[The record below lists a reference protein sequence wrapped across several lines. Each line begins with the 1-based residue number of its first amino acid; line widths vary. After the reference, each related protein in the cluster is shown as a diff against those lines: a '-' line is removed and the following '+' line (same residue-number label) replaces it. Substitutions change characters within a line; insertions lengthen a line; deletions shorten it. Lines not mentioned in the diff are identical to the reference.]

1 MDIRNSREI
10 RQTARYALDSARGN
24 PRQVVLV
31 YGGITCLLSL
41 ISTLITYYLN
51 SEIANTGGLSNMGL
65 RSVLTTLSL
74 VLPYAQIV
82 ISMGLM
88 VGYQSAMLYAARGGT
103 ADLRTLRQ
111 GFRRIV
117 PLISATIWQGLIYTG
132 IVFLAVYASA
142 WIFAFF
148 PGYSAFME
156 TSAPIVEAIYATGT
170 AADVDPA
177 ILYAALEQMLP
188 MLVIFALLSVAA
200 LIPVSYLFR
209 MSIFCII
216 DAERPGG
223 LAALRE
229 SRRMMRRN
237 RMNLF
242 RLDLGFWWYYLL
254 QTLVGLVAYG
264 DVLLPMAG
272 ITLPFSDT
280 VSYFLFLILY
290 LALQLVIYCCF
301 MNRVTVTYAT
311 AYEALRPKPQ
321 AKGVALGSI
330 FDM

>member
-1 MDIRNSREI
+1 MDIRNCREI
-10 RQTARYALDSARGN
+10 RQAARNALDTARGN

-65 RSVLTTLSL
+65 RSVLTTISL
-74 VLPYAQIV
+74 VLPYAQV
-82 ISMGLM
+82 IITMGLT

-111 GFRRIV
+111 GFRRMG
-117 PLISATIWQGLIYTG
+117 PLIASLIWEGLIYG
-132 IVFLAVYASA
+132 SIVFVAMYASA

-148 PGYSAFME
+148 PGYSAFLE
-156 TSAPIVEAIYATGT
+156 ASTPVVEAIYATGT
-170 AADVDPA
+170 AAGVDPA
-177 ILYAALEQMLP
+177 ILFDVLKQMTP
-188 MLVIFALLSVAA
+188 MLIIFALLAAGA
-200 LIPVSYLFR
+200 LIPVIYQYR
-209 MSIFCII
+209 MALFCII

-229 SRRMMRRN
+229 SRRMMGHN
-237 RMNLF
+237 RLNLF

-254 QTLVGLVAYG
+254 QLLVNLVAFG
-264 DVLLPMAG
+264 DVLLPLMG
-272 ITLPFSDT
+272 ISFPFSDT
-280 VSYFLFLILY
+280 VGFFLFQILY
-290 LALQLVIYCCF
+290 LALQMVIYLCF
-301 MNRVTVTYAT
+301 VNQVTATYAT
-311 AYEALRPKPQ
+311 AYEALRPRPQ
-321 AKGVALGSI
+321 AQGVALGSI